1 MTEYLQAPTLIVG
14 IADIKVGKAPSLI
27 TTNLGSCI
35 AVCLYDRNKQVG
47 GMLHLM
53 LARASDGTTRE
64 VVKVAKY
71 ADTGIPELLKQL
83 RETYGL
89 GKENFVAKIFGG
101 AKILQ
106 FVTQNIGEENE
117 TAVREILR
125 ILGIRVVAAKTG
137 GEKGYK
143 VSFDLSTGKVVC
155 QIFGEPAGEF

>member
-1 MTEYLQAPTLIVG
+1 MAENPQSPVIIVG
-14 IADIKVGKAPSLI
+14 IADIKIGKAPSII

-35 AVCLYDRNKQVG
+35 AVCLYDKNKQVG

-53 LARASDGTTRE
+53 LARASDGTSQE
-64 VVKVAKY
+64 VIKIAKY
-71 ADTGIPELLKQL
+71 ADTGIPELLKKL
-83 RETYGL
+83 REVYGL

-106 FVTQNIGEENE
+106 FVSHNIGADNE
-117 TAVREILR
+117 IAVREILKT
-125 ILGIRVVAAKTG
+125 LGIRVVAAKTG

-143 VSFDLSTGKVVC
+143 VSFDLNTGKVIC